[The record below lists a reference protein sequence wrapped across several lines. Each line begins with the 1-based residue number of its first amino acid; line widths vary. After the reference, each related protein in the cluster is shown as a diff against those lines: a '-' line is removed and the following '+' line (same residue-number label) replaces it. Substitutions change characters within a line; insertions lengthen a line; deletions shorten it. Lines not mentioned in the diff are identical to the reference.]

1 LARKSFIDGP
11 KATITVQ
18 IPLYLAR
25 LIKNALQPGNCSQ
38 TQFAVEAFCSKLG
51 ISIEEVMRKNREAWN
66 NGLKKE
72 A

>member
-1 LARKSFIDGP
+1 MPRKGFIDGP
-11 KATITVQ
+11 KTTITIQ

-25 LIKNALQPGNCSQ
+25 LIKKFSGNYSQ

-51 ISIEEVMRKNREAWN
+51 ISVDEVMQKNRESW
-66 NGLKKE
+66 KE

>member
-1 LARKSFIDGP
+1 MPRKGFIDGP
-11 KATITVQ
+11 KTTITIQ

-25 LIKNALQPGNCSQ
+25 LIKKFCGNYSQ
-38 TQFAVEAFCSKLG
+38 TQFAVEAFCDKLG